1 MRHAVNLI
9 VAAFVALLSLST
21 PACGTFEPTPPPN
34 ADLVG
39 QWSQPNGFL
48 NINAS
53 GQINYQENSSGT
65 TTINAPAKSWAADGF
80 VVGAMG
86 IETTFKIDE
95 APHQDAEGVWH
106 MTVDGIDYTRR

>member
-1 MRHAVNLI
+1 MRSF
-9 VAAFVALLSLST
+9 AALCLALALT
-21 PACGTFEPTPPPN
+21 FTAACGAFEATPPPN
-34 ADLVG
+34 DDLVG

-65 TTINAPAKSWAADGF
+65 TTINAPAKSWSDTEF

-86 IETTFKIDE
+86 IETSFKIDD
-95 APHQDAEGVWH
+95 APTQDDEGVWH
-106 MTVDGIDYTRR
+106 MTVDGIEYTRR